1 MKKVNGDALDL
12 VAKTG
17 GFLFHQTNCQR
28 VAGAGIA
35 LQIAERWPN
44 WLYDFRSRDCVL
56 GDVLITQVAQNISIV
71 SLYGQFGFG
80 RGVRQTDYK
89 ALDTALKR
97 ASAIVGSNNTPKYF
111 PYKMACGVAGGKWE
125 VVGPM
130 IALSFPDGMIVVKP

>member
-1 MKKVNGDALDL
+1 MKTINGNALDL

-44 WLYDFRSRDCVL
+44 WLYDFRSRNCVL
-56 GDVLITQVAQNISIV
+56 GDVLITQVAQNVSIV

-89 ALDTALKR
+89 VLDTALKR
-97 ASAIVGSNNTPKYF
+97 ASAIVGSNNASKYF
-111 PYKMACGVAGGKWE
+111 PYKMACGLAGGKWE
-125 VVGPM
+125 VVGPL
-130 IALSFPDGMIVVKP
+130 ITSHFPGATIVVKP